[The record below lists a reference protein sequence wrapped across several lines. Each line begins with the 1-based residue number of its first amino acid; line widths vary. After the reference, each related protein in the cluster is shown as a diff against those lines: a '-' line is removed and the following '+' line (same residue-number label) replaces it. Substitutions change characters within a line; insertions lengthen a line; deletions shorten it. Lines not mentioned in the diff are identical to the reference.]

1 MSGTTDLHPAVFLD
15 RDGTLNEVV
24 YDQDGMENSPFRT
37 EDLVLLPGAGDFT
50 RCVRN
55 AGYLR
60 VLATNQPGVAK
71 GRVSIDGLDQ
81 IHKYLLELLA
91 KDGGGLD
98 RICYC
103 PHHPVGRS
111 GFPSPFVQV
120 CECRKPAPGM
130 LLIAAKEMGI
140 DLAQS
145 WMIGD
150 KMLDVRAGLAAGCRT
165 ILLERTPAVA
175 GSNSGDVV
183 PDYSANNLAQA
194 LDIILQHRIRNN
206 PSRV

>member
-24 YDQDGMENSPFRT
+24 YDQDGMENSPFCT
-37 EDLVLLPGAGDFT
+37 EDLVLLPGAGEFT
-50 RCVRN
+50 RRVRDS
-55 AGYLR
+55 GYMR

-71 GRVSIDGLDQ
+71 GRVSIDGLDR

-103 PHHPVGRS
+103 PHHPVGRT
-111 GFPSPFVQV
+111 GVPSPFVQV

-130 LLIAAKEMGI
+130 LFTAAKEMGI

-150 KMLDVRAGLAAGCRT
+150 KMLDVKAGRAAGCRT
-165 ILLERTPAVA
+165 ILLTRTPPPA
-175 GSNSGDVV
+175 GSNAGEVV

-194 LDIILQHRIRNN
+194 LGIILQHRIR
-206 PSRV
+206 PHPPQV